1 MPPFPHPAA
10 DRGGPI
16 EWAETRRILLVRPDN
31 LGDVVML
38 TPALRALRAHV
49 PDARLD
55 LLASP
60 VGSSLA
66 PVIPYLDGT
75 LAISPVWQ
83 DADGRMPHDPDRELA
98 LVSRVKAGRYDVVVV
113 FTSFSQSPWPM
124 AYVAYLAGIP
134 VRAGHSKEFGGS
146 LLTHWVTPPP
156 DETHQVDRCL
166 HLLEALGVPPA
177 GTHLELRVPDDAR
190 DRAAAALARAGIA
203 PARPYA
209 LLAPGA
215 SCSARRYPA
224 DRFGKVAA
232 ELAER
237 GLPVAVVGSAGER
250 DLVAE
255 VVSAAGSLG
264 VAAVGPLDT
273 PAFVA
278 LVAGAAVAV
287 TNDSGGMHVADAVG
301 TPVVVAFSGTELEDQ
316 LAPRTV
322 RAELFRVP
330 TSCSP
335 CHQFRCPFGLPCL
348 DLDPTELAGTAYEL
362 APRCRP
368 PDPEGGE
375 ACSTSG
381 P

>member
-1 MPPFPHPAA
+1 MRPATVPPFPHPAA

-31 LGDVVML
+31 PGDVVML

-83 DADGRMPHDPDRELA
+83 DSDGRMPHDPDRELA
-98 LVSRVKAGRYDVVVV
+98 LVSQVKAGRYDVVVV

-209 LLAPGA
+209 LLAPA
-215 SCSARRYPA
+215 
-224 DRFGKVAA
+224 
-232 ELAER
+232 
-237 GLPVAVVGSAGER
+237 VAVVGSAGER

-368 PDPEGGE
+368 PDPEG
-375 ACSTSG
+375 
-381 P
+381 

>member
-1 MPPFPHPAA
+1 MRPATVPPFPHPAA

-134 VRAGHSKEFGGS
+134 VRAGHSKEFGGQPAHS
-146 LLTHWVTPPP
+146 LG
-156 DETHQVDRCL
+156 D
-166 HLLEALGVPPA
+166 APA
-177 GTHLELRVPDDAR
+177 GRDAPGGPVPAPAGGARRAPGRYPPGAARPGRRARPGRGSARPRR
-190 DRAAAALARAGIA
+190 DRAR
-203 PARPYA
+203 PA
-209 LLAPGA
+209 
-215 SCSARRYPA
+215 
-224 DRFGKVAA
+224 V
-232 ELAER
+232 
-237 GLPVAVVGSAGER
+237 
-250 DLVAE
+250 
-255 VVSAAGSLG
+255 
-264 VAAVGPLDT
+264 
-273 PAFVA
+273 
-278 LVAGAAVAV
+278 
-287 TNDSGGMHVADAVG
+287 
-301 TPVVVAFSGTELEDQ
+301 
-316 LAPRTV
+316 
-322 RAELFRVP
+322 
-330 TSCSP
+330 
-335 CHQFRCPFGLPCL
+335 
-348 DLDPTELAGTAYEL
+348 
-362 APRCRP
+362 
-368 PDPEGGE
+368 
-375 ACSTSG
+375 
-381 P
+381 